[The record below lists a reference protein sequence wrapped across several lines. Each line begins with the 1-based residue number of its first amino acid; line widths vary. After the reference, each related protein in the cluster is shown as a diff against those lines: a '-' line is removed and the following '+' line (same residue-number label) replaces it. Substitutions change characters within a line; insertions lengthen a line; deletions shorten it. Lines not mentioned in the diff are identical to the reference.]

1 MQIHFAI
8 LSSSFALGTQ
18 ASHAPVA
25 NVEAIARILG
35 SRYNGAYTSGFV
47 RQWRQLMQRLF
58 VRAWTPIF
66 TSVWLCLASSTAP
79 AQIQIEESNFL
90 LANEKNTVDIF
101 EKTSSRVVNVSNLR
115 YARVGFFSFD
125 VTEVPSGSGSG
136 FVWDPEGYIVT
147 NYHVIQDADRLT
159 VSFKNGKTLPAKIV
173 GAEPRKDIAVLKVKP
188 DASFRALTRWSVADS
203 SKIMVGQK
211 AIAIG
216 SPFGLDQ
223 TLTEGV
229 VSALGRSIPGVGG
242 VTIKDMI
249 QTDASINPGNSGGP
263 LIDSRGFLLGMNTM
277 IYSESGASAG
287 IGFAVPATTISRIV
301 TQIIKNG
308 RVIQAGLGI
317 ESFDSSVNR
326 QLNIEGIII
335 RSISDGSGAARAGLR
350 GTHRTR
356 NGDIILGD
364 IIVAIDEKKIKT
376 YDDLY
381 NTLENYQ
388 VTDTVKVTF
397 IREGKKRVLPVE
409 LMDVNAR

>member
-1 MQIHFAI
+1 M
-8 LSSSFALGTQ
+8 LRRTSQ
-18 ASHAPVA
+18 ASTLIHTSCLLGL
-25 NVEAIARILG
+25 ILPLG
-35 SRYNGAYTSGFV
+35 LGA
-47 RQWRQLMQRLF
+47 LDL
-58 VRAWTPIF
+58 P
-66 TSVWLCLASSTAP
+66 LAAQT
-79 AQIQIEESNFL
+79 AQIDESSFL
-90 LANEKNTVDIF
+90 LANERNTVEIF
-101 EKTSSRVVNVSNLR
+101 DKSSSRVVNVSNLR

-125 VTEVPSGSGSG
+125 VTEVPSGTGSG

-173 GAEPRKDIAVLKVKP
+173 GAEPRKDIAVLRVKP
-188 DASFRALTRWSVADS
+188 DASFRSFSRWNIADS

-263 LIDSRGFLLGMNTM
+263 LIDSRGYLLGMNTM

-326 QLNIEGIII
+326 QLNVEGIII
-335 RSISDGSGAARAGLR
+335 RSIAEGSGAARAGLR

-356 NGDIILGD
+356 NGDIVLGD
-364 IIVAIDEKKIKT
+364 IIVAIDDKKIKT

-381 NTLENYQ
+381 NTLEGYQ
-388 VTDTVKVTF
+388 VNDTVKVTF